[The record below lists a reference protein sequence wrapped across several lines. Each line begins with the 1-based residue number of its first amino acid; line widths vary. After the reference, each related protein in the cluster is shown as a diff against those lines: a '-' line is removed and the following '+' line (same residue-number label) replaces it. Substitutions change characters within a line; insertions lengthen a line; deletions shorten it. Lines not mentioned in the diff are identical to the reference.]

1 MLKWLFFD
9 LGSTLIDES
18 ECIEYRIC
26 ELLKQENAPP
36 REVLERRMREN
47 AALNRLPY
55 KDTVREFGLQTSK
68 WPKQLEKLYSGVP
81 EVLLNLRERYSL
93 GVIANQSAGTEER
106 LTRYGI
112 RECFEV
118 IVASAEEGLEKPDP
132 EIFRL
137 ALRRAGC
144 TPDESCMIGDRLD
157 NDIVP
162 ANRLGMKTVWVRQG
176 FWGLSTVRCAE
187 EIPTLTID
195 MLNELCKRL
204 HEIL

>member
-162 ANRLGMKTVWVRQG
+162 ALSLGMKTVWVRQG
-176 FWGLSTVRCAE
+176 SFSLWNADVIGCRPD
-187 EIPTLTID
+187 ITID
-195 MLNELCKRL
+195 SIG
-204 HEIL
+204 EILKYL